1 MSDNQPTRTDADT
14 APWTSTPPA
23 SLGLCRRQRCY
34 SLGRGSSRCWR
45 LQLAP
50 SPGRM
55 SQRRL
60 ACIIHRLFLLLMTY
74 LLAQFPAV
82 FSGRLV
88 SGGQGRGSR
97 PSPAR
102 ISRRICVVITSS
114 SRGMHV
120 SDTRRKTRIRSVL
133 RSTYSILRCISGGL
147 GGLSGGSWSTRQ
159 VVRKRA
165 EHYTPASEYL
175 IVSLLA
181 MLSEQPR
188 LGGKALADL
197 LLPSSGRPPLRHG
210 KSLACHSTMSRSVNR
225 THMSQTPGLD

>member
-1 MSDNQPTRTDADT
+1 MGERVVPGRGPRSGEETHLYAGSHRRDCWNMRASSMSDNQPTRTDADT

-147 GGLSGGSWSTRQ
+147 GGLSGGSWSHD
-159 VVRKRA
+159 K
-165 EHYTPASEYL
+165 
-175 IVSLLA
+175 
-181 MLSEQPR
+181 LSENGQSIT
-188 LGGKALADL
+188 L
-197 LLPSSGRPPLRHG
+197 LQ
-210 KSLACHSTMSRSVNR
+210 AST
-225 THMSQTPGLD
+225 